1 MKARLTA
8 FVPGFTD
15 DSSAGRTMAGM
26 KILLLED
33 DVRLAGLI
41 TRGLRR
47 DSHAVDTA
55 ATVEDAR
62 WLAAESVYDVLVLDV
77 MLPDGDGFDLCRE
90 LRSSGNWTPVLLL
103 TARDAVDDRVRGLD
117 VGADDYLVKPF
128 AFAELFARL
137 RALARRGSTERPNVL
152 ASGDL
157 RLDPATREVRIGRES
172 VSLAGRQFALLEY
185 FLRHQGE
192 VLTRSRIID
201 EVWDWAFEGTPR
213 IIDVYVRAL
222 RARLGRGAETPRIET
237 VRGVGYAL
245 RTPRIA
251 AGRTARMPG

>member
-1 MKARLTA
+1 
-8 FVPGFTD
+8 
-15 DSSAGRTMAGM
+15 M

-33 DVRLAGLI
+33 DVRLAGI
-41 TRGLRR
+41 IARGLRR
-47 DSHAVDTA
+47 EGTAVDTA
-55 ATVEDAR
+55 GTVQDAR

-77 MLPDGDGFDLCRE
+77 MLPDGDGFALCGDLRAA
-90 LRSSGNWTPVLLL
+90 GNWTPVLML
-103 TARDAVDDRVRGLD
+103 TARDAVTDRVRGLD

-137 RALARRGSTERPNVL
+137 RALARRSSHERPNIL

-157 RLDPATREVRIGRES
+157 SLDPATRQVLVGEQSLSLTGRE
-172 VSLAGRQFALLEY
+172 FALLEY
-185 FLRHQGE
+185 FLRHGDE

-222 RARLGRGAETPRIET
+222 RTRLGRGRRTPRIET
-237 VRGVGYAL
+237 VRGVGYVL
-245 RTPRIA
+245 RHPGAGSARA
-251 AGRTARMPG
+251 AAVLG

>member
-1 MKARLTA
+1 
-8 FVPGFTD
+8 
-15 DSSAGRTMAGM
+15 M

-33 DVRLAGLI
+33 DVRLAGVI
-41 TRGLRR
+41 ARGLRR
-47 DSHAVDTA
+47 EGNAVDTA

-62 WLAAESVYDVLVLDV
+62 WFAAESVYDVLVLDV
-77 MLPDGDGFDLCRE
+77 MLPDGDGFGLCGA
-90 LRSSGNWTPVLLL
+90 LRAEGNWTPVLLL
-103 TARDAVDDRVRGLD
+103 TARDAIDDRVRGLD
-117 VGADDYLVKPF
+117 VGADDYLIKPF

-157 RLDPATREVRIGRES
+157 SLDPATRRVMVGRES
-172 VSLAGRQFALLEY
+172 VSLAGREFALLEY
-185 FLRHQGE
+185 FLRHEDE

-222 RARLGRGAETPRIET
+222 RARLGRGVRTPQIET

-245 RTPRIA
+245 RHPKSAQAAATPVLE
-251 AGRTARMPG
+251 

>member
-1 MKARLTA
+1 
-8 FVPGFTD
+8 
-15 DSSAGRTMAGM
+15 M

-33 DVRLAGLI
+33 DVRLAGI
-41 TRGLRR
+41 IARGLRR
-47 DSHAVDTA
+47 EGTAVDTA
-55 ATVEDAR
+55 GTVQDAR

-77 MLPDGDGFDLCRE
+77 MLPDGDGFALCGDLRAA
-90 LRSSGNWTPVLLL
+90 GNWTPVLML
-103 TARDAVDDRVRGLD
+103 TARDAVTDRVRGLD

-137 RALARRGSTERPNVL
+137 RALARRSSQERPNIL

-157 RLDPATREVRIGRES
+157 SLDPATRQVMVGQES
-172 VSLAGRQFALLEY
+172 VSLTGREFALLEY
-185 FLRHQGE
+185 FLRHGDE

-222 RARLGRGAETPRIET
+222 RTRLGRGRRTPRIET
-237 VRGVGYAL
+237 VRGVGYVL
-245 RTPRIA
+245 RHPRVGSARA
-251 AGRTARMPG
+251 AAVSG

>member
-1 MKARLTA
+1 MK
-8 FVPGFTD
+8 V
-15 DSSAGRTMAGM
+15 
-26 KILLLED
+26 LLLED

-47 DSHAVDTA
+47 DGNAVDPA
-55 ATVEDAR
+55 GTVEDAR

-77 MLPDGDGFDLCRE
+77 MLPDGDGFGLCRE
-90 LRSSGNWTPVLLL
+90 LRSTGDWTPVLLL
-103 TARDAVDDRVRGLD
+103 TARDAIDDRVRGLD

-157 RLDPATREVRIGRES
+157 RLDPATREVHVGRES
-172 VSLAGRQFALLEY
+172 MSIAGREFALLEY
-185 FLRHQGE
+185 FLRHEGE

-213 IIDVYVRAL
+213 IIDVYVRAI
-222 RARLGRGAETPRIET
+222 RARLGRGPATPRIET
-237 VRGVGYAL
+237 IRGVGYAL
-245 RTPRIA
+245 RPPKA
-251 AGRTARMPG
+251 APADAMAART